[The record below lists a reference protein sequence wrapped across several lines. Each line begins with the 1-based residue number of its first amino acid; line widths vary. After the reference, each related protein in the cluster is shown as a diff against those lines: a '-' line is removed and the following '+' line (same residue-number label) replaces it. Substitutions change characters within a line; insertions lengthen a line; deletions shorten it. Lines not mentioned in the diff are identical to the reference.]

1 MGYNGDTSRDYKFF
15 IIFNGGEPS
24 TSSSPPTGEP
34 TDEELANI
42 LTQMDILD
50 ATDAGVISTGTIG
63 GQDIIDQNRKT
74 YEWLK
79 SNGDSRFN
87 GGSNGNSSGT
97 NEDFTIEGT
106 VYLKEWEKREFEY
119 DISWGIVIKSSNGVI
134 LEEYDSDNE
143 GDNFT
148 TSGFVDEL
156 MDEYLD
162 SFVEYAQ
169 DTDRFDSYIF
179 QDTTYTYE
187 NSNPDQ
193 EINKTSSEEETEE
206 SPTAGEIPP
215 PHPNAD
221 SPYSIYLPE
230 NPDIKGSINI
240 ESVGLEKKAIINVEG
255 STKGG
260 TDIKIDES
268 GNPSPTAEDDALA
281 EEALIVANNTLESE
295 YNIQGNLLKEKTPLS
310 EEPPKYEY
318 KIVGKVVDEETQQPM
333 GGVTVKDPTNGY
345 ETITEPSGDFTL
357 SGAYQMDEVPP
368 TSETKPG
375 YPEKVNL
382 VNTQT
387 NQVIGNSNIKLNI
400 EKYNG
405 KTELKSLI
413 INYTDPKNSNIFG
426 RTQFFPEGGT
436 FDQSKPTPPRGYGGV
451 IDPKPIE
458 VEMFYKESLSDLR
471 NTILNNLQKRF
482 NFSSISE
489 FEAKLKKDKSPYTL
503 LDFNNIGFKPNSFT
517 PPPPPTRTGP
527 QAIPFNLEI
536 TTQEYTAMS
545 FSTVNLD
552 GSIKSSVGI
561 TQLKPIK
568 ATVEEEQLEL
578 EDYSEEE
585 IQLFKDKIDKSFVTE
600 QVDEILEQVKTK
612 LLPAIIA
619 MVTAFGIS
627 QLKKL
632 LTKAKKEGME
642 AVKKEIK
649 NQLPSC
655 PADIEALNVIIDK
668 KNQLTK
674 QLDKL
679 NNGLDKIKKA
689 IDPLNKVISVSEDA
703 VKGAKTAA
711 SAAALLPST
720 MATPIPSGA
729 YFKLAVAVTDLD
741 DLINSTK
748 PEVDEFTFQLTFIKS
763 KIETVIN
770 MLNILDMLIQGCAE
784 EIGGEEG
791 DLVAQQQISNQ
802 LLESTQQ
809 QAEQGSPVITNVN
822 GFAMDVISVDNT
834 TIGGLK
840 RRRAVAKNKAG
851 IIMLKGEPS
860 FSSNDQILINELT
873 FYIKQN
879 DLKAE

>member
-24 TSSSPPTGEP
+24 TSSSPSTGEP

-42 LTQMDILD
+42 ITQMDILD
-50 ATDAGVISTGTIG
+50 ATDAGVISAGTTG

-79 SNGDSRFN
+79 SKGDPRFN
-87 GGSNGNSSGT
+87 GSSGGS

-106 VYLKEWEKREFEY
+106 VYLKEWEKKEFEY
-119 DISWGIVIKSSNGVI
+119 DISWGIVVKSSNGVI
-134 LEEYDSDNE
+134 LEEYNSDSE
-143 GDNFT
+143 GDDFT

-169 DTDRFDSYIF
+169 DTDRFDDYIF
-179 QDTTYTYE
+179 QDTTYIYE

-193 EINKTSSEEETEE
+193 EIDKSSTEEEETEE
-206 SPTAGEIPP
+206 TPVAGEIPP

-221 SPYSIYLPE
+221 SPYSVYLPE
-230 NPDIKGSINI
+230 NPNIKGSINI

-260 TDIKIDES
+260 TDIKIDKS
-268 GNPSPTAEDDALA
+268 GEPSLTAEDDVLA
-281 EEALIVANNTLESE
+281 EEALIIANNTLESE
-295 YNIQGNLLKEKTPLS
+295 YNIQGNLLKEKTPLP

-357 SGAYQMDEVPP
+357 SGAYQMDGAPP
-368 TSETKPG
+368 TLPPPPSP
-375 YPEKVNL
+375 P
-382 VNTQT
+382 
-387 NQVIGNSNIKLNI
+387 
-400 EKYNG
+400 EKYNLINTQNKQTIG
-405 KTELKSLI
+405 NNSVKLI
-413 INYTDPKNSNIFG
+413 ISKRKYKTVLNSFQVYYVDPKNSNIFSKFMYYPVG
-426 RTQFFPEGGT
+426 GKFDSDKFGTSYEGV
-436 FDQSKPTPPRGYGGV
+436 DDPTELDIKRFLEDVLVELQNELTLQVWERYTKGGV
-451 IDPKPIE
+451 DQLI
-458 VEMFYKESLSDLR
+458 
-471 NTILNNLQKRF
+471 
-482 NFSSISE
+482 SSG
-489 FEAKLKKDKSPYTL
+489 DPYTVA
-503 LDFNNIGFKPNSFT
+503 DFTLIGTQSDT

-527 QAIPFNLEI
+527 QAVPFDLEI
-536 TTQEYTAMS
+536 SSQEYNATTTT
-545 FSTVNLD
+545 TVNLD
-552 GSIKSSVGI
+552 GSIKSSVGV

-568 ATVEEEQLEL
+568 AAVEEEQLEL

-585 IQLFKDKIDKSFVTE
+585 IQLFEDKIDKSFVTE
-600 QVDEILEQVKTK
+600 QVDEILEQIKTK

-642 AVKKEIK
+642 AVKKEIQ
-649 NQLPSC
+649 NQVPSC
-655 PADIEALNVIIDK
+655 PADIEALNIIIDK

-679 NNGLDKIKKA
+679 NGGLDKIKKA
-689 IDPLNKVISVSEDA
+689 IDPLDKIITVTEDA
-703 VKGAKTAA
+703 VKGAK
-711 SAAALLPST
+711 AAANAAANLPST
-720 MATPIPSGA
+720 AATPIPSGA
-729 YFKLAVAVTDLD
+729 YFKLGQAVVFLEDKIL
-741 DLINSTK
+741 STE
-748 PEVDEFTFQLTFIKS
+748 PEISEFKFQLTFIKS
-763 KIETVIN
+763 KVETVVN

-784 EIGGEEG
+784 EIGGED
-791 DLVAQQQISNQ
+791 DLIAQQQISDQ
-802 LLESTQQ
+802 LLASTQQ
-809 QAEQGSPVITNVN
+809 QEEQGSPVVTEVN
-822 GFAMDVISVDNT
+822 GFTMDVIPVDNVI
-834 TIGGLK
+834 IGGLK

-860 FSSNDQILINELT
+860 FSSNDQILINELI
-873 FYIKQN
+873 FYINQN